1 MLYTIINKKI
11 QEPVLFSGSLRL
23 NLDPLG
29 NHEDAAIWA
38 ALDHAHLK
46 PYVEDLPGQLE
57 YEVGEGGQ
65 NFR

>member
-1 MLYTIINKKI
+1 M
-11 QEPVLFSGSLRL
+11 LFSGSLRL

-38 ALDHAHLK
+38 VLDHAHLK